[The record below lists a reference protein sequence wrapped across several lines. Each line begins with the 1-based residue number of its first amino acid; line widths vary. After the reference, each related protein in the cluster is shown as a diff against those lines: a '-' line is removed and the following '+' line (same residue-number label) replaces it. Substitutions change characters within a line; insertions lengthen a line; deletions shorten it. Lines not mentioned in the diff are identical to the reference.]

1 DYARSEYGAWCS
13 RLLVHGSAV
22 RRYQKAFM
30 IESAEKVPV
39 ISIVDDD
46 ASIRSAMV
54 DLVASHGFEVHSF
67 DSADE
72 FLSSAHRQE
81 TSCIVSDIQMPG
93 TSGIELKNHL
103 ISQNDHTPII
113 FVTAFPQPV
122 IRKQAFDAGAIC
134 FLPKPFDG
142 ATLMGC
148 ISEALSGGRGGHD
161 HG

>member
-1 DYARSEYGAWCS
+1 MTDSTE
-13 RLLVHGSAV
+13 
-22 RRYQKAFM
+22 KA
-30 IESAEKVPV
+30 PV

-54 DLVASHGFEVHSF
+54 DLVMSHGFEVHSF
-67 DSADE
+67 DSAE
-72 FLSSAHRQE
+72 QFLTSAERHE
-81 TSCIVSDIQMPG
+81 TSCIVSDVQMPG

-103 ISQNDHTPII
+103 LAQNDRTPVI
-113 FVTAFPQPV
+113 FVTAFPQPA

-134 FLPKPFDG
+134 FLTKPFDG

-148 ISEALSGGRGGHD
+148 IAEALSGGPGGHS